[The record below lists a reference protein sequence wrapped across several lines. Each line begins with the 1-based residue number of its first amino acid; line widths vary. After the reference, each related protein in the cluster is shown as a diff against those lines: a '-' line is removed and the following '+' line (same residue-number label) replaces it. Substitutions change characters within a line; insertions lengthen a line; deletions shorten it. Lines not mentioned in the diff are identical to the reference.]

1 MLIIVKAPVI
11 VPAQLKNMK
20 SLEAF
25 KSGMKKWGPKECFS
39 RLCETQIHQVAF
51 I

>member
-25 KSGMKKWGPKECFS
+25 KSGIKKVRAKRVLFQT
-39 RLCETQIHQVAF
+39 L
-51 I
+51 